1 MANQNLKRPNIVF
14 ILSDDQGYW
23 AMGCSG
29 NSEIRTPNLDEL
41 ARRGVR
47 FENFFCTSPVCSP
60 ARASLLTGR
69 IPSQHGVHDWLR
81 DGNYN
86 AENLRTIEY
95 LEGQTGYTDVLAENG
110 YICGISGKWHLGD
123 SLKPQKSFSHWYVHP
138 KGGSQYIDAPMIR
151 NGKLF
156 SEPGYLTDRITDDAL
171 DFLDN
176 QSGGTRPFYL
186 SVHYTAPH
194 SPWVDQHPRDIVD
207 SYDDCLFESCP
218 QETRHPDADFIV
230 VNYSEMYASKE
241 RKKRGPISI
250 REHLKGYFASITA
263 MDENIGR
270 IIDKLKSLKLM
281 DNTLVV
287 FMGDNGFN
295 CGHHGIWGK
304 GNATF
309 PLNLYDTSVK
319 VPAIMSHPQIIPQGK
334 VCESLLSGY
343 DFFPTLLDYLDMN
356 NPEAGKLPGRS
367 FLSLLQGKRE
377 DIHDHIVVYD
387 EYGPNRM
394 IRTREWKYIHRY
406 PYGHHELYDLVND
419 PLERIN
425 LITDERVI
433 SQKFDKADIIRS
445 LRAEME
451 RWFDRYSDPP
461 LDGRHQAVTGRGQID
476 RVGQAGK
483 GTPSFHGLE
492 TAEQRVKDRIS

>member
-1 MANQNLKRPNIVF
+1 
-14 ILSDDQGYW
+14 
-23 AMGCSG
+23 
-29 NSEIRTPNLDEL
+29 
-41 ARRGVR
+41 
-47 FENFFCTSPVCSP
+47 
-60 ARASLLTGR
+60 
-69 IPSQHGVHDWLR
+69 
-81 DGNYN
+81 
-86 AENLRTIEY
+86 
-95 LEGQTGYTDVLAENG
+95 
-110 YICGISGKWHLGD
+110 
-123 SLKPQKSFSHWYVHP
+123 
-138 KGGSQYIDAPMIR
+138 
-151 NGKLF
+151 
-156 SEPGYLTDRITDDAL
+156 
-171 DFLDN
+171 
-176 QSGGTRPFYL
+176 
-186 SVHYTAPH
+186 
-194 SPWVDQHPRDIVD
+194 
-207 SYDDCLFESCP
+207 
-218 QETRHPDADFIV
+218 
-230 VNYSEMYASKE
+230 
-241 RKKRGPISI
+241 
-250 REHLKGYFASITA
+250 
-263 MDENIGR
+263 
-270 IIDKLKSLKLM
+270 
-281 DNTLVV
+281 
-287 FMGDNGFN
+287 
-295 CGHHGIWGK
+295 
-304 GNATF
+304 
-309 PLNLYDTSVK
+309 
-319 VPAIMSHPQIIPQGK
+319 MSHPQIIPQGK

-451 RWFDRYSDPP
+451 QWFDRYSDPP